1 MANETKNAYRVKVEV
16 ALDSSYVQCSSWWA
30 CEISIWPGRP
40 RLATRQ
46 TWAGEEPAWFGD
58 SIGADRCPEVE
69 TLADRAKD
77 ALERYLSGKSA
88 AWCRKIRSSVLS
100 YPGLCAC
107 LPVRLPRRKGLYAL
121 ATIEL
126 INPND

>member
-1 MANETKNAYRVKVEV
+1 MDNETQNAYRVKVEV
-16 ALDSSYVQCSSWWA
+16 ALDNPYVQCSSWWA
-30 CEISIWPGRP
+30 CDIEIDWDRP
-40 RLATRQ
+40 RLATRS

-58 SIGADRCPEVE
+58 SIGTDRCYEVND
-69 TLADRAKD
+69 LADRAKE

-88 AWCRKIRSSVLS
+88 AWWRKIRSSVLHS
-100 YPGLCAC
+100 PSLCTD

-126 INPND
+126 ITPNV